1 MTKRDVV
8 RLSCKVLSIYTL
20 IAFLASLAFP
30 LSMLQPVM
38 WHPGNTL
45 VWLLSL
51 IPTILLLLLSAYLW
65 FGADALSAR
74 IVPGPECS
82 ESTSGLTAVVIQRI
96 AFSLVGILVLVGAM
110 SPLRQVIDQIG
121 IRIARIG
128 PRSTDLWLAML
139 AIEVV
144 IRLALGAWLLLGSEN
159 VRRLLQKAKPLVEKD
174 W

>member
-30 LSMLQPVM
+30 LSMLQPGM

-45 VWLLSL
+45 VWFLTL
-51 IPTILLLLLSAYLW
+51 IPAMLLLLLSACLW
-65 FGADALSAR
+65 FGADVFSAR
-74 IVPGPECS
+74 MVPDPECS

-96 AFSLVGILVLVGAM
+96 AFSVAGILVLVGAL
-110 SPLRQVIDQIG
+110 SPLERVVNEISLRISGVRVPMG
-121 IRIARIG
+121 IL
-128 PRSTDLWLAML
+128 SLVML

-144 IRLALGAWLLLGSEN
+144 IRLALGTWLLLGSEN
-159 VRRLLQKAKPLVEKD
+159 VRRLLEKAKPLVEKD